1 MLMPDFVKN
10 YTDFVNKNPAAPSAL
25 PDPKAGVQLQFTP
38 ELSKTLFI
46 YRVGIGELTFN
57 PLNTQISENI
67 SMNNE
72 IQTDIYGKTNPFVS
86 YTNTIRSYNFSF
98 TLNAVRPFNFYDD
111 AKKGEVTV
119 SDTNMMQLVNILKSF
134 LYANYDRL
142 QDSGN
147 KNIYART
154 IKSPPIFK
162 IKFKN
167 LVSNGTEDLM
177 AKNSGLLGAMK
188 DFKLEPFYNAGYVPF
203 GSGERVATYTNNPVT
218 DLGTYSEMK
227 ISFNFYPI
235 FEQPLG
241 WEVREIGKERGFS
254 GVDELGGASSA
265 NAIKNILG

>member
-1 MLMPDFVKN
+1 MLMPDFVRN
-10 YTDFVNKNPAAPSAL
+10 YTDFINKSEPSAEPVAAPGTT
-25 PDPKAGVQLQFTP
+25 DPQLQLTP

-46 YRVGIGELTFN
+46 YRVGIGELAFN
-57 PLNTQISENI
+57 PLNIQVSENI

-98 TLNAVRPFNFYDD
+98 ILNAVRPFNFYDD
-111 AKKGEVTV
+111 AEKSEVTI

-142 QDSGN
+142 QDSG
-147 KNIYART
+147 KSNIYARI

-167 LVSNGTEDLM
+167 LVSNGTESLK
-177 AKNSGLLGAMK
+177 AKESGLLGAMK

-203 GSGERVATYTNNPVT
+203 SGGERTATYSSNAVS

-241 WEVREIGKERGFS
+241 WEMGKERGFS
-254 GVDELGGASSA
+254 GVDSLGGASSI
-265 NAIKNILG
+265 NAIKKILG

>member
-1 MLMPDFVKN
+1 MSDFVRD
-10 YTDFVNKNPAAPSAL
+10 YTDFINKPQKNTTPSAPSTGTG
-25 PDPKAGVQLQFTP
+25 PQLQLTP

-46 YRVGIGELTFN
+46 YRVGIGELAFN
-57 PLNTQISENI
+57 PLNIQLSENI

-86 YTNTIRSYNFSF
+86 YTNTIRSYNFNF

-111 AKKGEVTV
+111 AKKDEATV

-147 KNIYART
+147 NNIYART

-167 LVSNGTEDLM
+167 LVSNGTEELT
-177 AKNSGLLGAMK
+177 AKKSGLLGAMK

-203 GSGERVATYTNNPVT
+203 SLGERSATYASNPVT
-218 DLGTYSEMK
+218 DSGTYSEMK
-227 ISFNFYPI
+227 VSFNFYPI

-241 WEVREIGKERGFS
+241 WEIGEQRGFS
-254 GVDELGGASSA
+254 GVDELGGASSV
-265 NAIKNILG
+265 NAIKKILGSQ